1 MPLDDDLYRMKRGR
15 SLKDIKPPT
24 LEAEFEKWQKKQFSH
39 YPEKIHNLG
48 TDSEGIPIYLTQED
62 RNDTHIHI
70 LGRPGQGKSKLL
82 AKLITDDLR
91 FGYGAC
97 LLDPSDNGDTM
108 NKILGWC
115 IKNRFEKVCIIDPHD
130 IKLDKEGRENKTVPN
145 IAPTHNLMETVRILF
160 NNQDYETPRIQRYLP
175 SVFAA
180 LRKAKCTI
188 AELKYFTLPDD
199 PKYTYVRNLIL
210 SKMH

>member
-91 FGYGAC
+91 FGYGAYFGFS
-97 LLDPSDNGDTM
+97 LSWISRAKYPVFTPSRKRRMG
-108 NKILGWC
+108 
-115 IKNRFEKVCIIDPHD
+115 
-130 IKLDKEGRENKTVPN
+130 
-145 IAPTHNLMETVRILF
+145 
-160 NNQDYETPRIQRYLP
+160 NN
-175 SVFAA
+175 
-180 LRKAKCTI
+180 
-188 AELKYFTLPDD
+188 TLPVTADFLLGLLYS
-199 PKYTYVRNLIL
+199 PIP
-210 SKMH
+210 